1 MAENVKV
8 SKLGRIR
15 KGLVKFFREVR
26 SELKKVVWLTRK
38 QLVNNTITV
47 LAACLFIGG
56 IIWIVDAALLRLS
69 GIVFT
74 R

>member
-8 SKLGRIR
+8 SKFGRIR
-15 KGLVKFFREVR
+15 KGLAKFIREVR
-26 SELKKVVWLTRK
+26 SELKKVVWLTKK

-47 LAACLFIGG
+47 LAACLFIGA
-56 IIWIVDAALLRLS
+56 IIWIVDVALLQLS
-69 GIVFT
+69 TVVFE